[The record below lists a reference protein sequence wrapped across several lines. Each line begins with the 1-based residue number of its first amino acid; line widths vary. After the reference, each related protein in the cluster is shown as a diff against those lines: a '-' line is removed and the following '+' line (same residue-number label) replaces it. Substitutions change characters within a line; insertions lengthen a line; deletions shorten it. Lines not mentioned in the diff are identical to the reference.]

1 MLKVFGAVVAAL
13 MAPALAFG
21 QGGVGANALPSGAA
35 PPPQSTR
42 FEAPPRPTLAPT
54 RRIDSTYPDKARRAG
69 VQGDVWLDVIVL
81 ANGTVKSV
89 MVAKSLDTVF
99 GLDRAAIAAVRQWQ
113 YPPLTDGRAS
123 RPPLQIVIPFRLPD
137 APPAVA
143 RVTVEEFDNSVL
155 RPTPNDPRVVPPKL
169 VQQVPPVYT
178 TAGFRARIVGSVEVD
193 AVVLPDGTVGQVR
206 VVKSL
211 DKPTGLD
218 DQALGAAREWTF
230 RPGTLDGKPV
240 SMIVGIVLTFSLR

>member
-21 QGGVGANALPSGAA
+21 QGGLGANALPSGAA
-35 PPPQSTR
+35 PPPQSTP

-54 RRIDSTYPDKARRAG
+54 RRIDPRYTDKARRAG

-89 MVAKSLDTVF
+89 MVAKLLDTVF
-99 GLDRAAIAAVRQWQ
+99 GLDQAAIAAVRQWQ

-143 RVTVEEFDNSVL
+143 RVTVDEFDNSVL

-169 VQQVPPVYT
+169 LQQVSPVT
-178 TAGFRARIVGSVEVD
+178 RQLVRARIVGSVEVD

-230 RPGTLDGKPV
+230 RPGTLDGKPM